1 MADLS
6 TLCFDLGFNLSTD
19 SLPVWNLSLDSL
31 SRSMNSSN
39 MHFDISTESPLQVD
53 RNSDYEPIYP
63 PGVFTGLDASV
74 LSNHDYASP
83 GPHQNAS
90 VSSFNLSSGM
100 GPTYPPSSFTG
111 VGGDSPLPPYPSLD
125 ISSYEDIADDFPLLP
140 TPLRLQMGTPN
151 HVHEDEPHFS
161 EDLPLAS
168 PAVDLQSPS
177 SSVDEPASPPP
188 NIQQCQA
195 HLKDVILCQG
205 IKPLSSW

>member
-53 RNSDYEPIYP
+53 
-63 PGVFTGLDASV
+63 
-74 LSNHDYASP
+74 
-83 GPHQNAS
+83 PHQNAS
-90 VSSFNLSSGM
+90 DSPFNLSSGM

-125 ISSYEDIADDFPLLP
+125 ISSYEDIADDFPLPP
-140 TPLRLQMGTPN
+140 TPLQFQMGTPN
-151 HVHEDEPHFS
+151 HVHEDERHFS

-168 PAVDLQSPS
+168 PAVDLQSPY
-177 SSVDEPASPPP
+177 SSVDEPASPPPP